1 VKKIA
6 ASETAR
12 PTVKTIGSSGQISL
26 GKQYAGRTVAVEEI
40 EDGVWLIKTSRVIP
54 ESELW
59 LHTPHAT
66 QVVDRAIRWAGQ
78 NPPKPSGLDKL
89 AKKLT
94 PRRK

>member
-1 VKKIA
+1 MAV
-6 ASETAR
+6 E
-12 PTVKTIGSSGQISL
+12 VKTIGSSGQISL
-26 GKQYAGRTVAVEEI
+26 GKQHAGRTVAVEEI

-59 LHTPHAT
+59 LHTPDAT

-78 NPPKPSGLDKL
+78 NPPKASDLDKL

-94 PRRK
+94 RRRK